1 MVTDVTARSPL
12 LPDHTPQHGNCH
24 IDNVDTTG
32 TMTIGGV
39 DVFPVVEKAMGI
51 SGDYLINGAIDLD
64 FFAPAVEL

>member
-1 MVTDVTARSPL
+1 
-12 LPDHTPQHGNCH
+12 
-24 IDNVDTTG
+24 
-32 TMTIGGV
+32 MTIGGV

>member
-1 MVTDVTARSPL
+1 MTEAQCKNLGGVMK
-12 LPDHTPQHGNCH
+12 HGNCH